1 VSGKGYTVT
10 HEEGETRRR
19 PKRALVNSRGKDLK
33 QERALRTRAQI
44 IAETARAFA
53 ERGYNAV
60 TVQDVAEMAGVTAGA
75 VYFHFAN
82 KQQLAMAVSDEFY
95 ARWPA
100 LAAEVEMLGLAPFDA
115 LIEFLRRTGSAF
127 QNDTVVQAGARLQIE
142 RIEAHYDLP
151 VPFDGYERLLATF
164 VAAACEDG
172 GIDDSVDPDVLNRVL
187 LYAVFGAQHISWVR
201 SGRADLSQRIE
212 EIIRIDVEPLR
223 QAARGRS

>member
-1 VSGKGYTVT
+1 VT
-10 HEEGETRRR
+10 KEEGETRRR
-19 PKRALVNSRGKDLK
+19 GKRALVNSRGKDLK

-100 LAAEVEMLGLAPFDA
+100 LAAEVDMLALDPFDA
-115 LIEFLRRTGSAF
+115 LIEFLRRTGRAF

-142 RIEAHYDLP
+142 RIEARHDLP
-151 VPFDGYERLLATF
+151 VPFDGYENLLTAF

-172 GIDDSVDPDVLNRVL
+172 GLDDSVDQDVLTRVL

-201 SGRADLSQRIE
+201 SGRADLSQQIE
-212 EIIRIDVEPLR
+212 EIIRVDVEPLR
-223 QAARGRS
+223 QGARGRS